1 MLFNPLCFRGV
12 RVPGLAGLAQ
22 LLPRKLQEVPGVMH
36 GGLGW
41 QGIIPSRAAKMG
53 SIAVDKGIAKL
64 GGPGDF
70 YGRLDPELIAE
81 HILATSEPAFAGRL
95 TGHEASV
102 ADQSLRDR
110 FVQILIDRIR
120 AEPYPSLAQMDLLEA
135 TVTSPDQL
143 VEYLDALMDK
153 VESTRFPSL
162 TMMRRIQ
169 RIAARLP
176 A

>member
-1 MLFNPLCFRGV
+1 M
-12 RVPGLAGLAQ
+12 
-22 LLPRKLQEVPGVMH
+22 
-36 GGLGW
+36 
-41 QGIIPSRAAKMG
+41 
-53 SIAVDKGIAKL
+53 
-64 GGPGDF
+64 
-70 YGRLDPELIAE
+70 
-81 HILATSEPAFAGRL
+81 

-102 ADQSLRDR
+102 ADQNLRER

-120 AEPYPSLAQMDLLEA
+120 AEPYPSLAQMDLVEA

-162 TMMRRIQ
+162 TMLRRIQ
-169 RIAARLP
+169 RIASQLP

>member
-1 MLFNPLCFRGV
+1 V
-12 RVPGLAGLAQ
+12 
-22 LLPRKLQEVPGVMH
+22 
-36 GGLGW
+36 
-41 QGIIPSRAAKMG
+41 
-53 SIAVDKGIAKL
+53 
-64 GGPGDF
+64 
-70 YGRLDPELIAE
+70 
-81 HILATSEPAFAGRL
+81 

-102 ADQSLRDR
+102 ADQSLRER

-120 AEPYPSLAQMDLLEA
+120 AEPYPSLAQMDLVEA

-162 TMMRRIQ
+162 TMLRRIQ
-169 RIAARLP
+169 RIASQLP

>member
-1 MLFNPLCFRGV
+1 M
-12 RVPGLAGLAQ
+12 
-22 LLPRKLQEVPGVMH
+22 
-36 GGLGW
+36 
-41 QGIIPSRAAKMG
+41 
-53 SIAVDKGIAKL
+53 
-64 GGPGDF
+64 
-70 YGRLDPELIAE
+70 
-81 HILATSEPAFAGRL
+81 

-102 ADQSLRDR
+102 ADQSLRER

-120 AEPYPSLAQMDLLEA
+120 AEPYPSLAQMDLVEA

-162 TMMRRIQ
+162 TMLRRIQ
-169 RIAARLP
+169 RIASQLP